1 MKAVILAGGF
11 GTRLSEETDLKPKPL
26 VNIGGKPVIWHIMKF
41 LNSYNINHFVICC
54 GYKGYMI
61 KEYFANYNLY
71 NSDIEIYSKNSKIKI
86 LKKNTEN
93 WKITLIDTGNETMT
107 GGRLLRI
114 KNLFKK
120 NENFLFTYG
129 DGLTNVNINKLISH
143 HKSKK
148 KIATVTAVLPPG
160 RFGSIKLNRKNN
172 DVLKFSEK
180 PEGDG
185 SYINGGYFILNQ
197 KVFKYLKNDKSI
209 WEEEPLRKLAN
220 QNELSAYKH
229 NGFWKAMDTLR
240 EKRELNKLWK
250 NNDASWRIWK

>member
-1 MKAVILAGGF
+1 MKAVILAGGY
-11 GTRLSEETDLKPKPL
+11 GTRLSEETDIKPKPL
-26 VNIGGKPVIWHIMKF
+26 VDIGGKPIIWHIMKF
-41 LNSYNINHFVICC
+41 LNSYNIKHFVICC

-61 KEYFANYNLY
+61 KEYFANYNLH
-71 NSDIEIYSKNSKIKI
+71 NSDIEINNKNSKIKI

-129 DGLTNVNINKLISH
+129 DGLTNVNINKLISY

-172 DVLKFSEK
+172 DVIKFSEK
-180 PEGDG
+180 PVGDG
-185 SYINGGYFILNQ
+185 SYINGGYFVLNQ
-197 KVFKYLKNDKSI
+197 KVFKYLKNDKTV
-209 WEEEPLRKLAN
+209 WEEEPLRKLAS
-220 QNELSAYKH
+220 QNKLSAYKH

-240 EKRELNKLWK
+240 EKRELNELWEK
-250 NNDASWRIWK
+250 NEASWRIWK